1 MDEQALIWLIAATT
15 LGLGVGFYF
24 WGRSSGSPST
34 PVTVGTVN
42 TEADCAEACRQFE
55 SARQAQCRAS
65 SAEEAARNEMEARRT
80 DYWAAFGAWVGLSTA
95 AAAAIALPWPAN
107 LIVGLALATAA
118 TVALGVTLFLLGKLN
133 AASAAWSDASAV
145 LNLANEAV
153 LSARTVILA
162 KCPEDRANACLGV
175 PPPC

>member
-1 MDEQALIWLIAATT
+1 MDEQALIWGVAVLT

-24 WGRSSGSPST
+24 WGRTSGSPGAR
-34 PVTVGTVN
+34 VNVGTVN

-55 SARQAQCRAS
+55 SARQAQCRAR
-65 SAEEAARNEMEARRT
+65 SAEEAARNDMEARRT
-80 DYWAAFGAWVGLSTA
+80 DYWAAVGVWAGLSTA
-95 AAAAIALPWPAN
+95 AAAAF
-107 LIVGLALATAA
+107 LIVPWGWIAGLALAAAA

-133 AASAAWSDASAV
+133 AASAAWSNASAD

-175 PPPC
+175 PAPC